1 VREFVPLRAVVAV
14 VEDDT
19 SSRKTLLRVLRAG
32 GFDAREYTS
41 AEHYLA
47 SPPRPSP
54 VGLLLDM
61 NLGGM
66 SGLELQKRLQT
77 SGSTVPVIVI
87 TGRDDPRTEEESWR
101 LGCRAY
107 LHKPCDASAILD
119 ILRSLPE

>member
-1 VREFVPLRAVVAV
+1 MPLRAVVAV

-61 NLGGM
+61 
-66 SGLELQKRLQT
+66 SGAQR
-77 SGSTVPVIVI
+77 
-87 TGRDDPRTEEESWR
+87 R
-101 LGCRAY
+101 CRAV
-107 LHKPCDASAILD
+107 LHTTILLCASNHASD
-119 ILRSLPE
+119 GSPALRVQNTSSSLMLEFG